1 MKEISIPVGTE
12 LNEIISRLNQERNS
26 EQRKKNNFHFE
37 EWIFDALPNPLPKLL
52 AEMPS
57 SVKKDTTLLAVLTVL
72 SAIIKDYFTF
82 YDDKKEN
89 CQLFV
94 YILGD
99 PAQGKG
105 SVAKYKDLG
114 TLFQKELNE
123 QYREQLNA
131 YKLLHK
137 EWEDNDKKGE
147 EPQKPLRRT
156 LFVSGNSSKASLI
169 RDLFGNEG
177 FGLIYETETDTLYA
191 ANKSDFG
198 SFSDILRKAFHS
210 ESLSV
215 SRMNIEEG
223 AIEIDQVILS
233 VLMTSTLDQLFKLI
247 PTYDNG
253 LFSRFIFYILPA
265 DLEFKQVFTKS
276 KTERIYV
283 LIKKIGELFREI
295 GLENLKRYDKEFVLT
310 SSQEERF
317 LKYFRFINDSFINFD
332 RIHLKG
338 NINRLGLI
346 CIRLAMLLTYFR
358 NYSLIHDPETEID
371 QPMPSIA
378 KTIHCNEIDFDI
390 ALSMV
395 QTIVCHVLA
404 LDELYQKKNPKQRG
418 SFLIHSGRKHG
429 ADKKAEAIKL
439 REQGLSYALISQ
451 MVLNDPSLKGTIK
464 RWVDKKESFPV
475 SVSETETNRQDKVT
489 LNVKSTLQK
498 AKVSFFDNVTQA
510 NPSEEFDLYSLLTSP
525 LFRDKVNHVRST
537 DAERQKQI
545 KLSLPAFTASGVFN
559 GSRKKENLKSHSGFI
574 CIDIDKQDNLNI
586 ENFAK
591 LKQELSN
598 IVNIAF
604 VGHSVSGKGFF
615 VLIPIANP
623 QMHEQYFVAI
633 QEAFNQLGIVID
645 KSCKDVSRLRIVS
658 YDKSYYIP
666 EKAIVINSLLE
677 SNTDMKAFEF
687 VDDERFTNT
696 INAIEKQKIDI
707 TARYIDWFG
716 IGCAIANTFNEK
728 GRSYFHAVS
737 KFYPKYNVKE
747 TDEQY
752 SACLKN
758 ARENGYSLGTFFYLA
773 SLHGINV

>member
-1 MKEISIPVGTE
+1 MMKKITINAGTD
-12 LNEIISRLNQERNS
+12 LNEIISHLNQERKS
-26 EQRKKNNFHFE
+26 LQTKQSYFHFE
-37 EWIFDALPNPLPKLL
+37 EWIFNALPNLMPKLI

-57 SVKKDTTLLAVLTVL
+57 NVKKDTTLLAVLTVL
-72 SAIIKDYFTF
+72 SSIIKDYFTF

-89 CQLFV
+89 CQLYV
-94 YILGD
+94 YVLGD

-114 TLFQKELNE
+114 ALFQKELNE

-131 YKLLHK
+131 YKQLHK

-169 RDLFGNEG
+169 RDLSANEG
-177 FGLIYETETDTLYA
+177 FGFIFETETDTIYA

-223 AIEIDQVILS
+223 SIEMEQVILC
-233 VLMTSTLDQLFKLI
+233 VLLSSTLDQIFKLI

-276 KTERIYV
+276 KTELIYV
-283 LIKKIGELFREI
+283 LIKKIGETFREI
-295 GLENLKRYDKEFVLT
+295 GLENLKRYPKEFVLT
-310 SSQEERF
+310 SPQEERF
-317 LKYFRFINDSFINFD
+317 LKYFRFINDSFIKYD

-346 CIRLAMLLTYFR
+346 CVRLAMLLTYFR
-358 NYSLIHDPETEID
+358 NYSQIHDAEMEID
-371 QPMPSIA
+371 QPKPSIA
-378 KTIHCNEIDFDI
+378 ETILCNDIDFDI

-429 ADKKAEAIKL
+429 ADKKMEAIKL
-439 REQGLSYALISQ
+439 REQGLSYAQISQ
-451 MVLNDPSLKGTIK
+451 LILNDPSLKGTIK
-464 RWVDKKESFPV
+464 RWVDKKESF
-475 SVSETETNRQDKVT
+475 SVSETETNLENKIT
-489 LNVKSTLQK
+489 IEVKAVLKK

-510 NPSEEFDLYSLLTSP
+510 NPSEKFDLFNLLTTSD
-525 LFRDKVNHVRST
+525 FRDAVNQVRMA
-537 DAERQKQI
+537 DVERQKQI

-559 GSRKKENLKSHSGFI
+559 GSRKRENLKSHSGFI

-586 ENFAK
+586 ENFTK
-591 LKQELSN
+591 LKLELSN
-598 IVNIAF
+598 IVNIAYM
-604 VGHSVSGKGFF
+604 GHSVSGKGFF
-615 VLIPIANP
+615 VLIPIENP
-623 QMHEQYFVAI
+623 EMHEEYFTAI
-633 QEAFNQLGIVID
+633 QEAFSQLGIVID

-658 YDKSYYIP
+658 YDKGYYMAD
-666 EKAIVINSLLE
+666 KAIVINTLLE

-687 VDDERFTNT
+687 VDDERFTST

-707 TARYIDWFG
+707 TARYADWFG

-728 GRSYFHAVS
+728 GRGYFHAIS
-737 KFYPKYNVKE
+737 KFYPKYDVKA

-773 SLHGINV
+773 SLHDINV